1 MIPALET
8 LRLNF
13 RELTASDVVNLQ
25 KIFSDP
31 VAMEFYPSTKS
42 EAETLE
48 WIDWNIQSY
57 QENGFGLWALIDK
70 STGVFVGQAG
80 LILQKNVDGAD
91 ETEIAYLLERK
102 YWGNGF
108 AIEAASRCR
117 DLAFSRFECD
127 RVISLIDPKNN
138 PSIRVAERIGM
149 VLEKNVQRWGKA
161 VDVYF
166 QLKA

>member
-1 MIPALET
+1 MPAIET
-8 LRLNF
+8 RRLNF
-13 RELTASDVVNLQ
+13 RKFTPSDVVNLQ
-25 KIFSDP
+25 KIFADP
-31 VAMEFYPSTKS
+31 VAMKFYPSTKS

-70 STGVFVGQAG
+70 GSGEFVGQAG
-80 LILQKNVDGAD
+80 LILQQNVDGAD

-108 AIEAASRCR
+108 ATEAASSCR
-117 DLAFSRFECD
+117 DLAFSRFDCE
-127 RVISLIDPKNN
+127 RVISLIDPKNF
-138 PSIRVAERIGM
+138 PSIRVAGRIGM
-149 VLEKNVQRWGKA
+149 VLEKNVQRWGKT

-166 QLKA
+166 QLRA

>member
-1 MIPALET
+1 MMSAIET
-8 LRLNF
+8 RRLNF
-13 RELTASDVVNLQ
+13 RKFTPSDVANLQ

-42 EAETLE
+42 ETETLE

-70 STGVFVGQAG
+70 DSSEFVGQAG
-80 LILQKNVDGAD
+80 LILQQNVDGAD
-91 ETEIAYLLERK
+91 ETEIAYLLVHK

-108 AIEAASRCR
+108 ATEAASRCR
-117 DLAFSRFECD
+117 DLAFSRFDCE
-127 RVISLIDPKNN
+127 RVISLIDPKNIS
-138 PSIRVAERIGM
+138 SIRVAGRIGM
-149 VLEKNVQRWGKA
+149 VLEKNVHRWGKT

-166 QLKA
+166 QLRA

>member
-1 MIPALET
+1 MTPVIET
-8 LRLNF
+8 RRLDF
-13 RELTASDVVNLQ
+13 RELVPPDVINLQ

-31 VAMEFYPSTKS
+31 VAMKFYPSTKS

-48 WIDWNIQSY
+48 WIEWNMQSY

-70 STGVFVGQAG
+70 NTGEFVGQSG
-80 LILQKNVDGAD
+80 LIHQQDVDGAD

-108 AIEAASRCR
+108 ATEAASRIR
-117 DLAFSRFECD
+117 DLAFSRFDCE
-127 RVISLIDPKNN
+127 RVISLIDPKNI
-138 PSIRVAERIGM
+138 PSIRVAGRIGM
-149 VLEKNVQRWGKA
+149 VLEKNVQRWGKT

-166 QLKA
+166 QLRV